1 MRLRWISTRLLN
13 DGARALAHGRDL
25 DATLR
30 AILIALCDALDVGSS
45 AVFAADPD
53 GSLSLIASTG
63 LGEAAAAALAD
74 AVANPAHPVAR
85 TAADPVATF
94 DVLPMAPGGPAL
106 RSHVPLVV
114 TQDGTETV
122 LGVLALA
129 HDRWL
134 DGERAGIQ
142 AAADLAAVAL
152 ERHLPRP

>member
-1 MRLRWISTRLLN
+1 MDSTRLLN
-13 DGARALAHGRDL
+13 DGARALAHGNDL
-25 DATLR
+25 NSTLR
-30 AILIALCDALDVGSS
+30 AILVALCDALDVGSS

-53 GSLSLIASTG
+53 GSLTLIASTG
-63 LGEAAAAALAD
+63 LGEQATAALAG
-74 AVANPAHPVAR
+74 AVTNPAHPVAR
-85 TAADPVATF
+85 TAADPIAAF

-114 TQDGTETV
+114 TRDGREIV

-152 ERHLPRP
+152 ERHLPRT

>member
-1 MRLRWISTRLLN
+1 
-13 DGARALAHGRDL
+13 
-25 DATLR
+25 
-30 AILIALCDALDVGSS
+30 
-45 AVFAADPD
+45 
-53 GSLSLIASTG
+53 
-63 LGEAAAAALAD
+63 
-74 AVANPAHPVAR
+74 
-85 TAADPVATF
+85 
-94 DVLPMAPGGPAL
+94 MAPGGPAL

>member
-1 MRLRWISTRLLN
+1 MDSTRLLN
-13 DGARALAHGRDL
+13 DGARALAHGNDL
-25 DATLR
+25 DTTLR
-30 AILIALCDALDVGSS
+30 AILVALGDALDVGSS

-53 GSLSLIASTG
+53 GSLSLVASTG
-63 LGEAAAAALAD
+63 LGEGAAAALAD

-85 TAADPVATF
+85 TAADPVAAF

-114 TQDGTETV
+114 TRDGTETV